1 MIPAQPG
8 DVVAT
13 YADSER
19 AQRKLGFTPK
29 TRLAEGLRQFVNW
42 YMENLTLALSVR
54 NYRLSSRE

>member
-13 YADSER
+13 YADIEK
-19 AQRKLGFTPK
+19 AQNKLGFTPK
-29 TRLAEGLRQFVNW
+29 TSLGDGLAQFVNW
-42 YMENLTLALSVR
+42 YKEYPDLRRSVR